1 MTKYMLIRV
10 EDARWLTHA
19 VDGCAG
25 PGPSDNRDLVE
36 RLSSDEG
43 GDFEAIV
50 AQLKGAE
57 PCAACSIEGQLA
69 YCANLEMHKIGRRLD
84 RLVERA
90 QPGGRG
96 HRLPTAEED
105 APAPQPTE
113 EPRPSRPVPRGRETR
128 ALLRATPREK
138 RET

>member
-1 MTKYMLIRV
+1 MTVSKYILISV
-10 EDARWLTHA
+10 EDARWLAGA

-25 PGPSDNRDLVE
+25 RGPWIPGTTSDRRDIVG
-36 RLSSDEG
+36 RLETEEG

-96 HRLPTAEED
+96 HRLPN
-105 APAPQPTE
+105 P
-113 EPRPSRPVPRGRETR
+113 
-128 ALLRATPREK
+128 EK
-138 RET
+138 V

>member
-1 MTKYMLIRV
+1 MTKYMLLSI
-10 EDARWLTHA
+10 EDARWLADA
-19 VDGCAG
+19 VPRG
-25 PGPSDNRDLVE
+25 PWFKPAKRYKTRDLVG
-36 RLSSDEG
+36 RLRTEEG

-96 HRLPTAEED
+96 HRLPN
-105 APAPQPTE
+105 P
-113 EPRPSRPVPRGRETR
+113 
-128 ALLRATPREK
+128 EK
-138 RET
+138 T